1 MKRVFFLIIICSI
14 VVAVSC
20 KHKKEEQI
28 IANNTTDSCNAALTY
43 TGGIKTLVD
52 ANCAYSGCHVLGT
65 GAGDLTTYE
74 LLSSK
79 ASEINTR
86 VIIVK
91 NMPPSSM
98 PDCNITKIDNW
109 IKAGMPE

>member
-1 MKRVFFLIIICSI
+1 MKRVFALMLICSI

-20 KHKKEEQI
+20 QHKKEEQQI
-28 IANNTTDSCNAALTY
+28 VNATDSCNAALTY

-52 ANCAYSGCHVLGT
+52 ANCAYSGCHVVGT

-86 VIIVK
+86 VVLVK

-98 PDCNITKIDNW
+98 SDCNISKLDNW

>member
-1 MKRVFFLIIICSI
+1 MKKAI
-14 VVAVSC
+14 VLVAFIGTIVLLSC
-20 KHKKEEQI
+20 EHKKEEQKI
-28 IANNTTDSCNAALTY
+28 TNTTDSCNATLTY

-52 ANCAYSGCHVLGT
+52 ANCAYSGCHVVGT

-86 VIIVK
+86 AIVVK

-98 PDCNITKIDNW
+98 SDCNITKLDNW